1 MVNNDDD
8 VTLVTYLIVNNY
20 NNSTCY
26 DTQKWYTMNGDAVDS
41 SNDDN
46 DDIPTIQPVF
56 ADDVTDDDD
65 DDVTVN

>member
-1 MVNNDDD
+1 
-8 VTLVTYLIVNNY
+8 
-20 NNSTCY
+20 
-26 DTQKWYTMNGDAVDS
+26 MNGDAVDS

-65 DDVTVN
+65 VTVNLQ